1 MTPRHTLAGWHGGLR
16 TLQAP
21 ALSCDPAPPIPLI
34 EEQAADHQR
43 AQLSLVLSLVLSLN
57 LSLVAAILA
66 LEDGWREGHTGPRV
80 LLATR
85 PFDVPWYTGDVRS
98 TRAQGLIRRRCGPM
112 QAKWGRMRTS

>member
-21 ALSCDPAPPIPLI
+21 ALSRDPAPPIPLI

-43 AQLSLVLSLVLSLN
+43 AQLSLVLSLV
-57 LSLVAAILA
+57 AAILA
-66 LEDGWREGHTGPRV
+66 LEDGWREGYTGPRV

-112 QAKWGRMRTS
+112 QAKWGKMRTS